1 MVFGLTPGDSVLVVS
16 PHLDDDALGAGG
28 TIARLTADGIDV
40 HVLAICCHTHP
51 GSDPAI
57 RKAEFDEACTVLG
70 VTSHHTAW
78 IDTAAA
84 ASPGTHMRELVHLIE
99 AGPRLSLRELRP
111 SALLL
116 PAAGSFH
123 QDHQAVHTAGIAA
136 ARPSP
141 HAPRLVLGYV
151 GPEDA
156 AWAQHGD
163 AARRPLAV
171 DTSGVWETKAKAL
184 TCYGSQMREAPHP
197 RSLATIRALDTAA
210 GSFVGA
216 AMAELLTVYR
226 MVV

>member
-1 MVFGLTPGDSVLVVS
+1 MVLGLTPGDSVLVVS
-16 PHLDDDALGAGG
+16 PHHDDDALGAGG
-28 TIARLTADGIDV
+28 TIARLTADGISV
-40 HVLAICCHTHP
+40 HVLAIYCHTHP
-51 GSDPAI
+51 GSDPGV
-57 RKAEFDEACTVLG
+57 RTAEFDEACNVLG

-78 IDTAAA
+78 TDTAAVA
-84 ASPGTHMRELVHLIE
+84 GPGTHLRELVHLIE
-99 AGPRLSLRELRP
+99 AGPHVSLRALRP

-141 HAPRLVLGYV
+141 HAPRIVLGYV

-156 AWAQHGD
+156 AWGQHID
-163 AARRPLAV
+163 ARRPLAV

-184 TCYGSQMREAPHP
+184 TCYGSQLREAPHP

-210 GSFVGA
+210 GSFVGTR
-216 AMAELLTVYR
+216 MAELLTVHR